1 MPNFGIEFFGTHA
14 IIKLRAKIS
23 DTDKLR
29 IRETYPELNVYHG
42 ARNTVAIEGC
52 LHHSNYMGFKT
63 MLKDCT
69 LSYKIAKLE
78 AERANLYALAPLEED
93 WEDELPF

>member
-1 MPNFGIEFFGTHA
+1 MPKFGIEFFGTHA

-29 IRETYPELNVYHG
+29 IRENFPELHVYNG

-52 LHHSNYMGFKT
+52 LHHAYYVGFKT
-63 MLKDCT
+63 MLKDCI

-78 AERANLYALAPLEED
+78 KERADLYPIADIA
-93 WEDELPF
+93 EDELPF

>member
-14 IIKLRAKIS
+14 IIKLRVKIS
-23 DTDKLR
+23 DTDMNR
-29 IRETYPELNVYHG
+29 IREEYPELHLYPG
-42 ARNTVAIEGC
+42 ARGTVAIEGC
-52 LHHSNYMGFKT
+52 LTSSLYMGFKT

-78 AERANLYALAPLEED
+78 AERANLYGLAD
-93 WEDELPF
+93 VAEDELPF

>member
-1 MPNFGIEFFGTHA
+1 MPNFGIEFFGAHA
-14 IIKLRAKIS
+14 IIKLRVKIS
-23 DTDKLR
+23 DTDMNR
-29 IRETYPELNVYHG
+29 IREAHPELHVHYG

-52 LHHSNYMGFKT
+52 LPHSLYMGFKT

-78 AERANLYALAPLEED
+78 KERAELYALAPLEED
-93 WEDELPF
+93 DLPF